1 MGYGGLG
8 AGPGPMPGNVLGEY
22 GRAQAQ
28 GAAAE
33 HHVPSPEVLRGLDDE
48 KLRRKLRRRLSFW
61 RLFRRVR

>member
-1 MGYGGLG
+1 MVYGGL
-8 AGPGPMPGNVLGEY
+8 GPGPMPGSVLGEY

-33 HHVPSPEVLRGLDDE
+33 HHVPSPEVRRLDDE
-48 KLRRKLRRRLSFW
+48 RLRRRLRRRLSFW